1 MADSDSSIDSEL
13 VRATKKGGKKR
24 KAVSDSEY
32 EESDES
38 VSLEEESEWEE
49 EARSKKKGSGQK
61 PARKKPARRGG
72 RQASPSDEDEDDED
86 FEEEAAAPSAR
97 GGGRRGRQQQESS
110 DDEDRLQIDEEDLI
124 EDEEDRKRLAAM
136 TELQREFV
144 LAERA
149 DKRNAELL
157 RQKLLK
163 KNDAKAAAA
172 GAKAAKTN
180 DAKAAAA
187 GAKAAKTVRG
197 KSGREEREEAGKK
210 RAIEEL
216 KAARERKKEG
226 AEERRKKDEDEDEDM
241 EVEEADAEAAE
252 RREARR
258 RERER
263 SPSEEGALDSDEAL
277 SDDDRGAYGR
287 RRYEEG
293 EDEEDE
299 APMEDV
305 KKIQVRRLRL
315 EEWVNEPFFDDT
327 LPGCMVRVV
336 QPGGEHYG
344 PDGQLHRRYLL
355 CQVLAVESRQPGYYK
370 DAGERWPCPYSF
382 GDKKIK
388 TDKWLLLERGT
399 SQRYF
404 PMALVSNTGFSDQ
417 EFDSWQRS
425 LKDAGRPQVSRRVA
439 RDVLG
444 RLDKAAQY
452 TYTAA
457 DVNRL
462 LQEKRAK
469 GAAPR
474 NVALEKARLEN
485 ELGHARETGEDA
497 RVAELEAQLAALQGL
512 TAETEQTKRRGK
524 DLASL
529 NKRNAEA
536 NFKAALDNVS
546 NKVGGAAGAQ
556 GGAEAT
562 ALDPFSRRATRPIIY
577 WSTGRKQAEDA
588 AAEAAQ
594 QGAAAANGD
603 ANGTAAAGDDEDLS
617 PEEQKRRARRGG
629 LDLDAIVDLS
639 QLDLSILQRP
649 ARMPPLARKLLG
661 PTWRPAQPPPG
672 ARIVSLEEFKHSHGW
687 A

>member
-1 MADSDSSIDSEL
+1 
-13 VRATKKGGKKR
+13 
-24 KAVSDSEY
+24 
-32 EESDES
+32 
-38 VSLEEESEWEE
+38 
-49 EARSKKKGSGQK
+49 KKKGSGQK
-61 PARKKPARRGG
+61 PALKKPARRGG
-72 RQASPSDEDEDDED
+72 RRASPSDEEEDEDEDD
-86 FEEEAAAPSAR
+86 FEEAAAAPSAR
-97 GGGRRGRQQQESS
+97 GGGGGRRGRQQQESS
-110 DDEDRLQIDEEDLI
+110 DDEDRLEIDEEDLI

-136 TELQREFV
+136 TELQREYV

-149 DKRNAELL
+149 DKRNAEIL

-163 KNDAKAAAA
+163 K
-172 GAKAAKTN
+172 N

-197 KSGREEREEAGKK
+197 KSGREERVEADKK

-226 AEERRKKDEDEDEDM
+226 AEERRKKEEEEEDDM
-241 EVEEADAEAAE
+241 EVEEAEHEAAE

-277 SDDDRGAYGR
+277 SDDDRGGYG

-299 APMEDV
+299 APLEDV

-315 EEWVNEPFFDDT
+315 EEWVTEPFFDET

-336 QPGGEHYG
+336 QPGGEQYG
-344 PDGQLHRRYLL
+344 PDGQLHRRYMV
-355 CQVLAVESRQPGYYK
+355 CQVVAVESRQPGYYK
-370 DAGERWPCPYSF
+370 DAGERWPCPYKL
-382 GDKKIK
+382 GDKGLK

-404 PMALVSNTGFSDQ
+404 PMALVSNTGFTDQ

-425 LKDAGRPQVSRRVA
+425 LKDAGRPQVSRRVV
-439 RDVLG
+439 RDVHD
-444 RLDKAAQY
+444 RLTKAAQY
-452 TYTAA
+452 LYTAA
-457 DVNRL
+457 DVSRL
-462 LQEKRAK
+462 LKEKRAK
-469 GAAPR
+469 GQGPR
-474 NVALEKARLEN
+474 NVALERARLEN
-485 ELGHARETGEDA
+485 ELGHARETNDEE
-497 RVAELEAQLAALQGL
+497 RVAELEAQLAQLEGL
-512 TAETEQTKRRGK
+512 VAEVEQTKRRGK

-536 NFKAALDNVS
+536 NFKAALDNQ
-546 NKVGGAAGAQ
+546 AEE
-556 GGAEAT
+556 AEA
-562 ALDPFSRRATRPIIY
+562 A
-577 WSTGRKQAEDA
+577 
-588 AAEAAQ
+588 AAQ
-594 QGAAAANGD
+594 QGAAANGD
-603 ANGTAAAGDDEDLS
+603 ANGAAARTADGDEDLS